1 MNESNFRQ
9 VFRRTGAQGR
19 TRAPLFPGALML
31 ILCLTAMGGCA
42 GRQDPLQKA
51 FDAVGGQEALLE
63 LRGFGYESAGERF
76 EAGQSLN
83 PEAGPIRS
91 SSFDLSLLYDV
102 ENDRLSFD
110 WRRQIFH
117 PLPGVLAY
125 KDVIDGDLGHQTGN
139 NSVFNPPDA
148 STSRALPSEHSAA
161 VRREFRLL
169 NPLLYLRTAALT
181 ESAATIKANVEHEG
195 RTHHVIEVADPA
207 YPVELIVDAEN
218 GRVAMLK
225 TRQNDYIWG
234 DVETEVSYGDW
245 SSPEGSSLRFPHRV
259 NLALSG
265 QTLHTESR
273 TNIFVNPEF
282 AADAFVLPEE
292 PRTQVDEGA
301 AQRGALSAQYH
312 TRWHALGIPADEN
325 QTFVI
330 ATAVAGDSEV
340 QHLTGGT
347 HHSLAIRLGDGV
359 VIIEPPLNEVRSK
372 AVLAKVGELW
382 PGLPVTHLVLT
393 HHHYDHMGGI
403 RTYAAVGV
411 TIVTSALN
419 SAYVEEALSSSHTL
433 VPDELAGVGSPEW
446 HIEAVAPDAEFSL
459 ERGGRTIKARHVP
472 TIHSA
477 DLLVVH
483 VPETRLLFVSDVYM
497 PAVFPV
503 GQPLP
508 EPFSDW
514 SEGLRERLPTF
525 DWEVAWI
532 AGGHGRIDS
541 IADFR
546 SHFR

>member
-9 VFRRTGAQGR
+9 VFQRTGTRGL
-19 TRAPLFPGALML
+19 TRAQLFALTL
-31 ILCLTAMGGCA
+31 SLCLPAMGGCA

-51 FDAVGGQEALLE
+51 FDAVGGQEALLQ
-63 LRGFGYESAGERF
+63 LQGFGYESLGERF
-76 EAGQSLN
+76 EAGQGLN
-83 PEAGPIRS
+83 PEADPIRS

-110 WRRQIFH
+110 WRRQIVH
-117 PLPGVLAY
+117 PLPGALTY

-195 RTHHVIEVADPA
+195 RTHHMIQFADPA
-207 YPVELIVDAEN
+207 YPVELIIEEES

-234 DVETEVSYGDW
+234 DVEIEVSYGDW
-245 SSPEGSSLRFPHRV
+245 SSAEGSSLQFPHRV
-259 NLALSG
+259 ELAVSG

-273 TNIFVNPEF
+273 TDVVVNPAF
-282 AADAFVLPEE
+282 AANAFALPEE
-292 PRTQVDEGA
+292 PSTQVDAEA

-325 QTFVI
+325 QTFVT

-359 VIIEPPLNEVRSK
+359 VVIEPPLNEVRSK
-372 AVLAKVGELW
+372 AVLAKVEELW

-411 TIVTSALN
+411 TIVTSTLN

-433 VPDELAGVGSPEW
+433 VPDELARVGSPEW

-459 ERGGRTIKARHVP
+459 EGSRRTVKVRHVP
-472 TIHSA
+472 TIHNA

-497 PAVFPV
+497 PALFPV

-532 AGGHGRIDS
+532 AGGHGGVES

>member
-1 MNESNFRQ
+1 MSESVLRE
-9 VFRRTGAQGR
+9 VFRRTEARGP
-19 TRAPLFPGALML
+19 TRGPLSASALML
-31 ILCLTAMGGCA
+31 TLCLMAIGGC

-51 FDAVGGQEALLE
+51 FDAVGGREALLE
-63 LRGFGYESAGERF
+63 FRGFAYESAGERF
-76 EAGQSLN
+76 EAGQGLN
-83 PEAGPIRS
+83 PEADPIRS

-117 PLPGVLAY
+117 PLAGALVY

-195 RTHHVIEVADPA
+195 RTHHVIQFADPT
-207 YPVELIVDAEN
+207 YPVELIIEEAS

-234 DVETEVSYGDW
+234 DVEIEVSYGDW
-245 SSPEGSSLRFPHRV
+245 SSPEGSSLQFPHRV
-259 NLALSG
+259 ELAVSG

-273 TNIFVNPEF
+273 TDVVVNPAF
-282 AADAFVLPEE
+282 AANAFALPEE
-292 PRTQVDEGA
+292 PSTQVDAEA

-325 QTFVI
+325 QTFVT

-347 HHSLAIRLGDGV
+347 HHSLAVRLGDGV
-359 VIIEPPLNEVRSK
+359 VVIEPPLNEVRSK
-372 AVLAKVGELW
+372 AVLAKVEELW

-411 TIVTSALN
+411 TIVTSTLN

-433 VPDELAGVGSPEW
+433 VPDELARVGSPEW

-459 ERGGRTIKARHVP
+459 EGSRRTVKVRHVP
-472 TIHSA
+472 TIHNA

-483 VPETRLLFVSDVYM
+483 VPETRLLFVSDIYM
-497 PAVFPV
+497 PALFPV

-525 DWEVAWI
+525 DWEVAWV
-532 AGGHGRIDS
+532 AGGHGGIDS

>member
-9 VFRRTGAQGR
+9 VFQRTGTRGL
-19 TRAPLFPGALML
+19 TRAQLFALTL
-31 ILCLTAMGGCA
+31 SLCLPAMGGCA

-51 FDAVGGQEALLE
+51 FDAVGGQEALLQ
-63 LRGFGYESAGERF
+63 LQGFGYESLGERF
-76 EAGQSLN
+76 EAGQGLN
-83 PEAGPIRS
+83 PEADPIRS

-110 WRRQIFH
+110 WRRQIVH
-117 PLPGVLAY
+117 PLPGALTY

-195 RTHHVIEVADPA
+195 RTHHVIQFADPT
-207 YPVELIVDAEN
+207 YPVELIIEEES

-234 DVETEVSYGDW
+234 DVEIEVSYGDW
-245 SSPEGSSLRFPHRV
+245 SSPEGSSLQFPHRV
-259 NLALSG
+259 ELAVSG

-273 TNIFVNPEF
+273 TDVVVNPAF
-282 AADAFVLPEE
+282 AANAFALPEE
-292 PRTQVDEGA
+292 PSTQVDAEA

-325 QTFVI
+325 QTFVT

-347 HHSLAIRLGDGV
+347 HHSLAVRLGDGV
-359 VIIEPPLNEVRSK
+359 VVIEPPLNEVRSK
-372 AVLAKVGELW
+372 AVLAKVEELW

-411 TIVTSALN
+411 TIVTSTLN

-433 VPDELAGVGSPEW
+433 VPDELARVGSPEW

-459 ERGGRTIKARHVP
+459 EGSRRTVKVRHVP
-472 TIHSA
+472 TIHNA

-497 PAVFPV
+497 PALFPV

-532 AGGHGRIDS
+532 AGGHGGVES

>member
-9 VFRRTGAQGR
+9 VFRRAGARGL
-19 TRAPLFPGALML
+19 TRARLFAVT
-31 ILCLTAMGGCA
+31 LTLYLSAMGGCA

-51 FDAVGGQEALLE
+51 FDAVGGQEALLQ
-63 LRGFGYESAGERF
+63 LQGFGYESLGERF
-76 EAGQSLN
+76 EAGQGLN
-83 PEAGPIRS
+83 PEADPIRS

-110 WRRQIFH
+110 WRRQIVH
-117 PLPGVLAY
+117 PLPGALTY

-139 NSVFNPPDA
+139 NSVFNPPGA

-195 RTHHVIEVADPA
+195 RTHHVIQFADPT
-207 YPVELIVDAEN
+207 YPVELIIEEES

-234 DVETEVSYGDW
+234 DVEIEVSYGDW
-245 SSPEGSSLRFPHRV
+245 SSPEGSSLQFPHRV
-259 NLALSG
+259 ELAVSG

-273 TNIFVNPEF
+273 TDVVVNPAF
-282 AADAFVLPEE
+282 AANAFALPEE
-292 PRTQVDEGA
+292 PSTQVDAEA

-325 QTFVI
+325 QTFVT

-347 HHSLAIRLGDGV
+347 HHSLAVRLGDGV
-359 VIIEPPLNEVRSK
+359 VVIEPPLNEVRSK
-372 AVLAKVGELW
+372 AVLAKVEELW

-411 TIVTSALN
+411 TIVTSTLN

-433 VPDELAGVGSPEW
+433 EPDELAGVGSPEW

-459 ERGGRTIKARHVP
+459 EGSRRTVKVRHVP
-472 TIHSA
+472 TIHNA

-497 PAVFPV
+497 PALFPV

-532 AGGHGRIDS
+532 AGGHGGVES

>member
-9 VFRRTGAQGR
+9 VFRRTGTRGL
-19 TRAPLFPGALML
+19 TRAQLFALTL
-31 ILCLTAMGGCA
+31 SLCLPAMGGCA

-51 FDAVGGQEALLE
+51 FDAVGGQEVLLE

-76 EAGQSLN
+76 ETGQGLN
-83 PEAGPIRS
+83 PEADPIRS

-117 PLPGVLAY
+117 PLPGALAY
-125 KDVIDGDLGHQTGN
+125 KDVIDGNLGHQTGN

-195 RTHHVIEVADPA
+195 RTHHVIQFADPT
-207 YPVELIVDAEN
+207 YPVELIIEEES

-234 DVETEVSYGDW
+234 DVEIEVSYGDW
-245 SSPEGSSLRFPHRV
+245 SSPEGSSLQFPHRV
-259 NLALSG
+259 ALAVSG

-273 TNIFVNPEF
+273 TDVVVNPAF
-282 AADAFVLPEE
+282 AANAFALPEE
-292 PRTQVDEGA
+292 PSTQVDAEA

-325 QTFVI
+325 QTFVT

-347 HHSLAIRLGDGV
+347 HHSMAIRLGDGV
-359 VIIEPPLNEVRSK
+359 VVVEPPLNEARSK
-372 AVLAKVGELW
+372 AVLAKVEELW
-382 PGLPVTHLVLT
+382 PGVPVTHLILT

-403 RTYAAVGV
+403 RTYAARGA

-419 SAYVEEALSSSHTL
+419 QAYVEEALSSPHTL
-433 VPDELAGVGSPEW
+433 VADELARVENPEW
-446 HIEAVAPDAEFSL
+446 HIEAVRPDAEFSL
-459 ERGGRTIKARHVP
+459 EGSSRTVKVRHVP
-472 TIHSA
+472 TIHNA

-497 PAVFPV
+497 PALFPV

-508 EPFSDW
+508 EPFGDW

-532 AGGHGRIDS
+532 AGGHGGVES